1 MPRNEVVRVGA
12 VEVQERAGRR
22 VNQPIL
28 DRMIDLRQQ
37 GFSMNEIAA
46 DVGRSERTVRRYV
59 QGITPELRVDDHA
72 ATGVDVFEWCAN
84 ELLKNKERLGLSLR
98 TIDLLV
104 KRLRPVLGGKD
115 EWTLSRMAESE
126 ALRREFLWK
135 EFWRSVAPEIRNA
148 RALRDIF
155 AELGV
160 DDADLL
166 I

>member
-1 MPRNEVVRVGA
+1 M
-12 VEVQERAGRR
+12 VE
-22 VNQPIL
+22 
-28 DRMIDLRQQ
+28 LRQQ

-59 QGITPELRVDDHA
+59 RGVTPELRVDDQTG
-72 ATGVDVFEWCAN
+72 TGVDVFEWCAN

-104 KRLRPVLGGKD
+104 KRLRPVLGAKD

-135 EFWRSVAPEIRNA
+135 EFWRSVVPEIRNA
-148 RALRDIF
+148 RAIRDIF

-160 DDADLL
+160 DDTDLL
-166 I
+166 V

>member
-12 VEVQERAGRR
+12 AEVLERAGNR

-28 DRMIDLRQQ
+28 DRMVELRQQ

-59 QGITPELRVDDHA
+59 RGVTPELRVDDQTG
-72 ATGVDVFEWCAN
+72 TGVDVFEWCAN

-104 KRLRPVLGGKD
+104 KRLRPVLGAKD

-166 I
+166 V